1 VISRG
6 LETTRVEGTQVS
18 IEGGRSYPRREM
30 TTQTV
35 ENHKAPSSPPL
46 QDGTVYRVLIAV
58 SFCHLLNDTMQS
70 LLPSI
75 YPILKTGFHLNFGQ
89 IGLLTLTFQMTASI
103 LQPFIGQF
111 TDHKP
116 MPYSLPTG
124 MLFTLTGLLLLSIAP
139 TFPLLLLAASLIGMG
154 SAVFH
159 PESSRVARLASGG
172 RLGLAQSVFQVG
184 GNTGS
189 AIGPLLAAFIVL
201 PHGQRGVAWF
211 SLVALVAI
219 LVLTRVSRWYK
230 PRLAYLK
237 KRATQHAETGLS
249 RARVVSAIAVLIALV
264 FSKYFYLASFTSY
277 YTFYLMNRFHVSVRS
292 SQIHLFAFLGAVA
305 AGTLIGGPIGDRIGR
320 KTVIWCSILGVLP
333 LTMLLPYAN
342 LFWTSV
348 LSILVGLGLASAFP
362 AILVYAQELVPG
374 RVGMI
379 SGLFFGFAFGM
390 GGIGA
395 AILGR
400 IADATSI
407 LFVYKICA
415 YLPAIGLLAGFLPNT
430 KCVQR

>member
-1 VISRG
+1 
-6 LETTRVEGTQVS
+6 
-18 IEGGRSYPRREM
+18 M

-35 ENHKAPSSPPL
+35 EDSELRSPLPV
-46 QDGTVYRVLIAV
+46 QDKPIFRVLIAV

-75 YPILKTGFHLNFGQ
+75 YPILKSSFHLNFGQ

-103 LQPFIGQF
+103 LQPFIGHF
-111 TDHKP
+111 TDRKP
-116 MPYSLPTG
+116 LPYSLPMG
-124 MLFTLTGLLLLSIAP
+124 MVFTLAGLLLLAVAP
-139 TFPLLLLAASLIGMG
+139 SFPLLLLAASLVGMG

-184 GNTGS
+184 GNSGS

-211 SLVALVAI
+211 SLAALMAI
-219 LVLTRVSRWYK
+219 VVLLQVSGWYK
-230 PRLAYLK
+230 ARLLHLRK
-237 KRATQHAETGLS
+237 QPSQQTEHRTGLS
-249 RARVVSAIAVLIALV
+249 SRRVASAIAVLIALV
-264 FSKYFYLASFTSY
+264 FSKFFYLASFTSY
-277 YTFYLMNRFHVSVRS
+277 YTFYLITRFHIGVRN

-320 KTVIWCSILGVLP
+320 KTVIWCSILGALP
-333 LTMLLPYAN
+333 LTLLLPYAN
-342 LFWTSV
+342 LFWTGV
-348 LSILVGLGLASAFP
+348 LTVIVGLVLASAFP

-415 YLPAIGLLAGFLPNT
+415 WLPAIGLLAGFLPNT
-430 KCVQR
+430 RRRAAEFDPISD

>member
-1 VISRG
+1 MS
-6 LETTRVEGTQVS
+6 TQ
-18 IEGGRSYPRREM
+18 IA
-30 TTQTV
+30 
-35 ENHKAPSSPPL
+35 ENRQLASTGPVQS
-46 QDGTVYRVLIAV
+46 GTVFQVLVAV

-70 LLPSI
+70 LIPSI
-75 YPILKTGFHLNFGQ
+75 YPILKSSFHLNFGQ

-103 LQPFIGQF
+103 LQPFIGHF
-111 TDHKP
+111 TDRKP
-116 MPYSLPTG
+116 LPYSLPIG
-124 MLFTLTGLLLLSIAP
+124 MVFTLGGLLLLAFAP
-139 TFPLLLLAASLIGMG
+139 SFPLLLLAGSLVGMG

-172 RLGLAQSVFQVG
+172 RHGLAQSVFQVG
-184 GNTGS
+184 GNSGS
-189 AIGPLLAAFIVL
+189 ALGPLLAAFIVL
-201 PHGQRGVAWF
+201 PHGQNGVAWF
-211 SLVALVAI
+211 SVVALMAI
-219 LVLTRVSRWYK
+219 VVLWRVSGWYK
-230 PRLAYLK
+230 AHLQDLK
-237 KRATQHAETGLS
+237 KKTSQAAQHITGLS
-249 RARVVSAIAVLIALV
+249 NVRVASAIAVLIALV
-264 FSKYFYLASFTSY
+264 FSKFFYLASFTSY
-277 YTFYLMNRFHVSVRS
+277 YTFYLMTRFHVGVRS

-320 KTVIWCSILGVLP
+320 KTVIWCSILGALP
-333 LTMLLPYAN
+333 LTLLLPYAN
-342 LFWTSV
+342 LWWTGV
-348 LSILVGLGLASAFP
+348 LTVIVGLVLASAFP

-415 YLPAIGLLAGFLPNT
+415 WLPAIGLLAGFLPNT
-430 KCVQR
+430 KGHATDFNLVSD

>member
-1 VISRG
+1 MSTQIVAGNKVPDPG
-6 LETTRVEGTQVS
+6 LVQDD
-18 IEGGRSYPRREM
+18 
-30 TTQTV
+30 TV
-35 ENHKAPSSPPL
+35 F
-46 QDGTVYRVLIAV
+46 RVLIAV
-58 SFCHLLNDTMQS
+58 SFGHLLNDTMQS

-75 YPILKTGFHLNFGQ
+75 YPILKAAFHLNFGQ

-103 LQPFIGQF
+103 LQPFVGLT
-111 TDHKP
+111 TDRKSL
-116 MPYSLPTG
+116 PYSLPAG
-124 MLFTLTGLLLLSIAP
+124 MVFTLTGLLLLAIAP
-139 TFPLLLLAASLIGMG
+139 SFPLLLLAASLIGMG

-172 RLGLAQSVFQVG
+172 RVGMAQSIFQVG

-189 AIGPLLAAFIVL
+189 AMGPLLAAFVVL
-201 PHGQRGVAWF
+201 RHGQRSVAWF
-211 SLVALVAI
+211 ALAALTAI
-219 LVLTRVSRWYK
+219 VLLFWVSRWYK
-230 PRLAYLK
+230 AHLRVLRTRPAK
-237 KRATQHAETGLS
+237 PANRATSLP
-249 RARVVSAIAVLIALV
+249 RRRVVSAIAVLIALV

-277 YTFYLMNRFHVSVRS
+277 YTFYLITRFHVGVRS
-292 SQIHLFAFLGAVA
+292 AQIHLFLFLGAVA

-333 LTMLLPYAN
+333 LTLLLPYAS
-342 LFWTSV
+342 LFWTGLLSV
-348 LSILVGLGLASAFP
+348 IVGLVLASAFP
-362 AILVYAQELVPG
+362 AIIVYAQELVPG

-407 LFVYKICA
+407 VFVYKVCA
-415 YLPAIGLLAGFLPNT
+415 FLPAIGLLAGFLPS
-430 KCVQR
+430 RGELEM

>member
-1 VISRG
+1 
-6 LETTRVEGTQVS
+6 
-18 IEGGRSYPRREM
+18 M

-35 ENHKAPSSPPL
+35 EDSELRNPHPV
-46 QDGTVYRVLIAV
+46 QDKTIYRVLIAV

-70 LLPSI
+70 LIPSI
-75 YPILKTGFHLNFGQ
+75 YPILKSSFHLNFGQ

-103 LQPFIGQF
+103 LQPFIGHY
-111 TDHKP
+111 TDRKP
-116 MPYSLPTG
+116 LPYSLPMG
-124 MLFTLTGLLLLSIAP
+124 MVFTLSG
-139 TFPLLLLAASLIGMG
+139 LLLLAASLVGMG

-184 GNTGS
+184 GNSGS

-211 SLVALVAI
+211 SLVAVMAI
-219 LVLTRVSRWYK
+219 VVLLQVSGWYRA
-230 PRLAYLK
+230 RLLHLRK
-237 KRATQHAETGLS
+237 QPSRQIEHRTGLS
-249 RARVVSAIAVLIALV
+249 SRRVASAIAVLIALV
-264 FSKYFYLASFTSY
+264 FSKFFYLASFTSY
-277 YTFYLMNRFHVSVRS
+277 YTFYLITRFHIGVRN

-320 KTVIWCSILGVLP
+320 KTVIWCSILGALP
-333 LTMLLPYAN
+333 LTLLLPYAN
-342 LFWTSV
+342 LFWTGV
-348 LSILVGLGLASAFP
+348 LTVIVGLVLASAFP

-415 YLPAIGLLAGFLPNT
+415 WLPAIGLLAGFLPNT
-430 KCVQR
+430 RRHASEFDLISD